1 VGVGDGSAGAA
12 ASPVAVDSLA
22 AYTTACAFF
31 GEQLSLVGDDDWD
44 AATRCDGWDVRSLVA
59 HVVLGEAMVVDLFNG
74 GEVARAPEVD
84 TSVLGPNPMATWRG
98 TAVAALE
105 AASVGDVLDRSHS
118 HPSGDFIGT
127 VILGFRA
134 TDNLIHGWDLA
145 TACGRQV
152 ELPVSIVERCLDFW
166 RPVAGTGAMSGH
178 FFEPVMPPED
188 APAGVPA
195 CWRCWA
201 VQAEASRVGQ
211 TPVRA
216 STTGPNSTMESSF
229 IPM

>member
-1 VGVGDGSAGAA
+1 VGVGDGPAGAA

-74 GEVARAPEVD
+74 GEVATAPEVD

-118 HPSGDFIGT
+118 HPSGDFTGT

-152 ELPVSIVERCLDFW
+152 ELPVSLAERCLDFW

-178 FFEPVMPPED
+178 FAEPVMPPED
-188 APAGVPA
+188 APAGVRLLA
-195 CWRCWA
+195 LLGR
-201 VQAEASRVGQ
+201 SG
-211 TPVRA
+211 
-216 STTGPNSTMESSF
+216 
-229 IPM
+229 